1 MADETRMVKCVK
13 LGKEAPGL
21 ARPPF
26 KNELGQRIYENIS
39 HEAWRGWIDHSTML
53 INEFRVD
60 VGSKQGIEFL
70 LKECE
75 KFFFGEGSAAPPDF
89 KPQ

>member
-1 MADETRMVKCVK
+1 MVKCVK

-39 HEAWRGWIDHSTML
+39 HEAWRSWIDHSTML

-60 VGSKQGIEFL
+60 VGSKQGIDFL

-75 KFFFGEGSAAPPDF
+75 KFFFGEGSSAPPDY